1 MRPYNCYLTA
11 DTIVVCGNDVVLVR
25 RKNEPFQGMW
35 CLPGGFVE
43 ADETVLAGAKRELAE
58 ETGISGLEIEEF
70 GAYGDPGRDPRGRT
84 VTVVHWTFVQDKLEL
99 KAGDDAAEC
108 SWFSL
113 EDLPALAFDHGKIAE
128 DLKHRIKLRSA
139 S

>member
-11 DTIVVCGNDVVLVR
+11 DTLVVSGNDVVLVR

-35 CLPGGFVE
+35 CFPGGFVE
-43 ADETVLAGAKRELAE
+43 QDETVLSGAKRELSE
-58 ETGISGLEIEEF
+58 ETGITGLEIEEF

-84 VTVVHWTFVQDKLEL
+84 VTLVYWTIVEKKAALN
-99 KAGDDAAEC
+99 AGDDAAEC

-113 EDLPALAFDHGKIAE
+113 DDLPPLAFDHPRIAE
-128 DLKHRIKLRSA
+128 DLRQRIKKRNGL
-139 S
+139 

>member
-58 ETGISGLEIEEF
+58 ETGISGLEIEQF

-99 KAGDDAAEC
+99 KAGDDAVEC

-113 EDLPALAFDHGKIAE
+113 DDLPALAFDHGKIAD
-128 DLKHRIKLRSA
+128 DLKRRIKQRSV